1 MTMRTLLL
9 LVSLAVAL
17 LAATPTDYS
26 TDMVM
31 LQGNQVMQ
39 TLKLNASGQKSRV
52 EGFTA
57 GPLGRIVTIARK
69 DRGVT
74 WTLYLDTNQYTETSL
89 AASSKPRRRSK

>member
-1 MTMRTLLL
+1 MPSVRSPFYFSEVQRDRLIAGDVHQFQFL
-9 LVSLAVAL
+9 VAL
-17 LAATPTDYS
+17 ARDRHLH
-26 TDMVM
+26 
-31 LQGNQVMQ
+31 L
-39 TLKLNASGQKSRV
+39 ASGQKSRV